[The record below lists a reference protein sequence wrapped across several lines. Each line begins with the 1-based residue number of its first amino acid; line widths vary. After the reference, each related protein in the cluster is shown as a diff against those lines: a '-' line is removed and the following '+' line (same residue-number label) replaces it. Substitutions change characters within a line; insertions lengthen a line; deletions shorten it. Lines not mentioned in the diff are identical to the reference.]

1 MASSELSI
9 DKTVVAILTQS
20 LSIVLLSKFA

>member
-1 MASSELSI
+1 MASNELRI
-9 DKTVVAILTQS
+9 DKTVVAILTQL

>member
-20 LSIVLLSKFA
+20 LSIVLLIKFA